1 MNFKEVVSHEVVAS
15 GGGGNSVVAKLPK
28 RMDTSAT
35 GPMAIS
41 LETPRIDY
49 RRGGTKLISALKF
62 HGSFI
67 YERICHGINP
77 SSYARVI
84 HGIIE
89 GSNDLIGVEN

>member
-41 LETPRIDY
+41 LETPRIEY
-49 RRGGTKLISALKF
+49 RRGGTKLVSALKF
-62 HGSFI
+62 SANYIHAW
-67 YERICHGINP
+67 ICHGILR
-77 SSYARVI
+77 STIRK
-84 HGIIE
+84 
-89 GSNDLIGVEN
+89 LK